1 MNWDI
6 YTGLPSFLFIISFCK
21 SLCLSDLLWWKI
33 SNGLL
38 IVSSFLCNSST
49 NKNYILF
56 DYLIIYILCTSYI
69 NNLIV
74 NIILLGLLY
83 YEFQLTGSIK
93 KTKDLVFVL
102 AVSNS
107 VVNTYLYSNKQNFYV
122 ILFSFIIG
130 TIIYKI
136 RDCVTKYN
144 ILLTIL
150 WHISVM
156 NILCISYIY
165 AK

>member
-1 MNWDI
+1 MNCDI
-6 YTGLPSFLFIISFCK
+6 IAGLSSFLFIISFCK
-21 SLCLSDLLWWKI
+21 SLYLSDLLWWKI

-38 IVSSFLCNSST
+38 IVSSFLCNSSN
-49 NKNYILF
+49 NKNYLLF

-93 KTKDLVFVL
+93 NIKDLVFIL

-107 VVNTYLYSNKQNFYV
+107 VMNTYLYGNKQDFYI

-136 RDCVTKYN
+136 REYIN
-144 ILLTIL
+144 NYYILLTIL
-150 WHISVM
+150 WHISIL
-156 NILCISYIY
+156 NILCISSIT